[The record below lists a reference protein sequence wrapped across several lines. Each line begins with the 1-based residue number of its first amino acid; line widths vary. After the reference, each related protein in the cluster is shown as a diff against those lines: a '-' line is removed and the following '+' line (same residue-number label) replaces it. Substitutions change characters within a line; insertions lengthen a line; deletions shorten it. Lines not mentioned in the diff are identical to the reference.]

1 MSRCLSDAALIRL
14 LAGDG
19 TADERAHMTA
29 CAACGDRHR
38 RVGSELTTVRHVLLA
53 TDPPRTRAVARTRS
67 WAIAA
72 VAAPLVVTLAVWG
85 HVAIR
90 GPDAPGPAARQRA
103 DHEASV
109 LLTEF
114 SLPLFSTDG
123 RLAASVPDVGVLSL
137 SADALDRVA
146 DCEWPDWAATAGCD
160 ETAHVARLLDLF
172 EAPDTEL

>member
-1 MSRCLSDAALIRL
+1 MSRCLSDAALISL

-53 TDPPRTRAVARTRS
+53 TDPPRTRVVARTRS

-90 GPDAPGPAARQRA
+90 GPDAPGLAARQRS

-109 LLTEF
+109 LLT
-114 SLPLFSTDG
+114 
-123 RLAASVPDVGVLSL
+123 
-137 SADALDRVA
+137 
-146 DCEWPDWAATAGCD
+146 
-160 ETAHVARLLDLF
+160 
-172 EAPDTEL
+172 

>member
-90 GPDAPGPAARQRA
+90 GPDAPGLAARQRS

-109 LLTEF
+109 LLTE
-114 SLPLFSTDG
+114 
-123 RLAASVPDVGVLSL
+123 LSFVIRRMK
-137 SADALDRVA
+137 SPPRAQPNNEARREGDRR
-146 DCEWPDWAATAGCD
+146 DNRAGPQRSIL
-160 ETAHVARLLDLF
+160 VN
-172 EAPDTEL
+172 

>member
-1 MSRCLSDAALIRL
+1 MTRCLSDAALIRL

-38 RVGSELTTVRHVLLA
+38 RAGSELTTVRHVLLA
-53 TDPPRTRAVARTRS
+53 TDPPRTRVVARTRS

-90 GPDAPGPAARQRA
+90 GPDAPGLAARQRS

-109 LLTEF
+109 LLTEL
-114 SLPLFSTDG
+114 SLAMLSIDA
-123 RLAASVPDVGVLSL
+123 RLAASVLDAGVPSL
-137 SADALDRVA
+137 SADAPDRVA
-146 DCEWPDWAATAGCD
+146 DCEW
-160 ETAHVARLLDLF
+160 LD
-172 EAPDTEL
+172 